1 MFRLFRKIKE
11 WFSFH
16 KQDTELEV
24 ESGRCLIRGGIERY
38 SRYLWDS
45 SSKLASM
52 DRVLRKRSRDEEA
65 ERVRVQ
71 SERARTRS
79 SELKRIYESDGFKHE
94 IHELQT
100 IENACYWSLR
110 HPESRKANISFEFYN
125 GYLNGQ
131 LSVIEHLRSMYE
143 RSIAEAK
150 RGEGL
155 EEAKG
160 S

>member
-11 WFSFH
+11 WFAFYQ
-16 KQDTELEV
+16 QDSELEA
-24 ESGRCLIRGGIERY
+24 ESGRRLIRGGIERY
-38 SRYLWDS
+38 SRHLWDS
-45 SSKLASM
+45 TSKLAKM

-71 SERARTRS
+71 SEKARTRS
-79 SELKRIYESDGFKHE
+79 AELKRVYESKDFEHE
-94 IHELQT
+94 KHELQT

-110 HPESRKANISFEFYN
+110 HPESRKNNISFEFYN